1 MTLSAA
7 TRNALVASPIE
18 SFFETLFNPNYARHL
33 TDDLEKAFTVQ
44 ASYPYNIKRIQ
55 DRDTGALRKI
65 LLEFAMA
72 GFERDEISVKVVD
85 DELFVVTGTKAD
97 QDSREFAERLASDA
111 RDMHGVECSV
121 EDIVGDKEET
131 ETEADPEV
139 VYLHHGISKRHL
151 RVSFKLGS
159 KMDRSGIKS
168 TFKVGL
174 LVIEIP
180 AKADETKEIAIG

>member
-44 ASYPYNIKRIQ
+44 ANYPYNIKRVQ
-55 DRDTGALRKI
+55 DRDSGALRKI

-72 GFERDEISVKVVD
+72 GFDRKEISVKVVD
-85 DELFVVTGTKAD
+85 DELFIVTGGRQAEE
-97 QDSREFAERLASDA
+97 SREYAKGLTDIAKEQ
-111 RDMHGVECSV
+111 GVEIDPESIIAPDDEI
-121 EDIVGDKEET
+121 ED
-131 ETEADPEV
+131 DPEV

-168 TFKVGL
+168 TFKDGL